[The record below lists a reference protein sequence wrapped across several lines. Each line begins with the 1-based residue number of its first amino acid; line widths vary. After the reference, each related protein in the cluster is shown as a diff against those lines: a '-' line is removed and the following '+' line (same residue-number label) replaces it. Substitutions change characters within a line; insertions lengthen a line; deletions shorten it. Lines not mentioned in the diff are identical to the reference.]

1 MVTDPTQPLESSW
14 WQRVWFALT
23 GQEPRH
29 IRECEEEIA
38 RTRRETRA
46 EVTAAKLSQE
56 RAGRELERL
65 RRYRTRTE
73 TLVGVM
79 PAPKTSNGNGND
91 NGAGQGADPEAQSEH
106 DAPRG

>member
-1 MVTDPTQPLESSW
+1 MVTDPIQPLESNW

-23 GQEPRH
+23 GREPQH
-29 IRECEEEIA
+29 IRECEEQIA

-56 RAGRELERL
+56 RAARELERL

-79 PAPKTSNGNGND
+79 PAPGNGNGT
-91 NGAGQGADPEAQSEH
+91 GHAGGLTAQSEH
-106 DAPRG
+106 DASRG